1 MPLDAQT
8 VSDYSSFKE
17 SVKDPALSAAY
28 FLSKISD
35 EKVSYNFLLREINAK
50 LDHIE
55 ALESRVAHL
64 EDMLK
69 SYQPAQAK
77 PQDPAPV
84 GEPVLSEIDGQ
95 ILAFVSQNGK
105 CVAQEVADRF
115 GYKGKNAACARLNRL
130 AGTGLLSKKQA
141 GRKVYYIKAVT

>member
-1 MPLDAQT
+1 MPLDPQT

-64 EDMLK
+64 EEMLK
-69 SYQPAQAK
+69 SYQSGQAI
-77 PQDPAPV
+77 PQNPAPAIDR
-84 GEPVLSEIDGQ
+84 VLSEIDEQ
-95 ILAFVSQNGK
+95 ILAFVSQSGK
-105 CVAQEVADRF
+105 CIAQEVADRF

-130 AGTGLLSKKQA
+130 ASSGFLSKKQA